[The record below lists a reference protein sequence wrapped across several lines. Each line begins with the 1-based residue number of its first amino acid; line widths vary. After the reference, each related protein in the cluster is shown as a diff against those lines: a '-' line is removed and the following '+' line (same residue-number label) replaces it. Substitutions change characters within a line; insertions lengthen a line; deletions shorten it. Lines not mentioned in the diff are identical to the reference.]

1 MKASTRRASTQS
13 IFDSRSLIA
22 VLGVATTCFAL
33 AACGEAEP
41 APPIVEGG
49 AIGTAGAHEHGIA
62 RLGLAVDGTRITMN
76 LQVPA
81 ESVYGFEHAPQSDDE
96 RQTATAALDALR
108 SGASNLLVFPADA
121 GCTLEASEVE
131 APAVEAGGDDHDH
144 DEEHAHDEDHDHD
157 HEHDDEHAD
166 DEDHDHE
173 HDDEESH
180 EHGEVTLSGTFT
192 CTQAPV
198 GAASLAFGSVLPE
211 VEQVDLTVVTG
222 LGQAAARVGPD
233 AAFSF

>member
-13 IFDSRSLIA
+13 IFDSRSFIA
-22 VLGVATTCFAL
+22 LLGVATTCFAL

-121 GCTLEASEVE
+121 GCTLEASEVD
-131 APAVEAGGDDHDH
+131 APAVEAAGDGHDH
-144 DEEHAHDEDHDHD
+144 DEGHAHDEDHDHD
-157 HEHDDEHAD
+157 DEHAD
-166 DEDHDHE
+166 DEE
-173 HDDEESH
+173 HDH

>member
-1 MKASTRRASTQS
+1 MKTSTRRASTQS
-13 IFDSRSLIA
+13 IFDSRSFIA
-22 VLGVATTCFAL
+22 LLGAATTCFAL
-33 AACGEAEP
+33 AACSEPEP
-41 APPIVEGG
+41 APPVVEGG

-81 ESVYGFEHAPQSDDE
+81 ESVYGFEHAPQSDEE
-96 RQTATAALDALR
+96 RQTATAALAALR
-108 SGASNLLVFPADA
+108 TGASNLLVFPADA

-131 APAVEAGGDDHDH
+131 APDVEASGDADDHDEEHAHDDDHDHDH
-144 DEEHAHDEDHDHD
+144 DEEHADDEGHD
-157 HEHDDEHAD
+157 HEQ
-166 DEDHDHE
+166 
-173 HDDEESH
+173 DDEESH
-180 EHGEVTLSGTFT
+180 QHGEVTLSGTFT
-192 CTQAPV
+192 CAQAPV

-222 LGQAAARVGPD
+222 LGQAAARVAPD